1 MVQLNQRLLKQY
13 VIGVLI
19 VIVSCGFATVAG
31 LNGWFEPLE
40 RIYYDLWHQ
49 MAEKRY
55 PPDQIVIVAV
65 DDQTLL
71 DHKDEPLAFWG
82 PHFATT
88 LEVMKKV
95 GVKMVG
101 VDFIFSVSAESW
113 LQRLGIP
120 GSDISR
126 TYDIALRKQLG
137 TGSVILAGQLA
148 AKSDGEMTMIMPVI
162 DFLYSLPDGPED
174 VGFSNLYQDDD
185 GVVRKFVKKLLDEQ
199 SMPNMTFAAL
209 LVKKVLEREQ
219 RGKQW
224 ASIPDFTPQN
234 IGYAGPPGTFQ
245 RISMNKLLAD
255 EALSDPDV
263 LGLRDK
269 IVIIASE
276 HSGSS
281 DIHLTPYMQALP
293 FGLEPQ
299 MMTGAEIQ
307 ANIIATIL
315 NNRGPQKVPDHLV
328 LAWMFVFVSVASAI
342 FFRLSPFLGFVGL
355 VFLVLGYTGVAYGV
369 FCAGWLLPAA
379 NGNVALL
386 VAFVGCL
393 SRRLT
398 KEEKNKAV
406 LQRVFSPYISEIV
419 IERILASGSLPNLG
433 GETLDVTI
441 LFSDIR
447 SFTTISENLSP
458 SEVLEMLN
466 TYYSRVC
473 EPITEQGGI
482 IDKFIGDAVM
492 AVFGAPLNHP
502 DHARRS
508 FTAALAMVKIADD
521 FQSWLKERFPDKNL
535 PGFKIGIGIHS
546 GRAVIGNLGS
556 AKRMEYTAIG
566 DTVNIAARLESLSKK
581 LGWTIV
587 ASRASIK
594 AAGNGVSWGKTEM
607 VTPLGRI
614 GKLEVMELLELAPA
628 APDESVS

>member
-1 MVQLNQRLLKQY
+1 M
-13 VIGVLI
+13 
-19 VIVSCGFATVAG
+19 
-31 LNGWFEPLE
+31 
-40 RIYYDLWHQ
+40 
-49 MAEKRY
+49 
-55 PPDQIVIVAV
+55 
-65 DDQTLL
+65 
-71 DHKDEPLAFWG
+71 
-82 PHFATT
+82 
-88 LEVMKKV
+88 
-95 GVKMVG
+95 
-101 VDFIFSVSAESW
+101 
-113 LQRLGIP
+113 
-120 GSDISR
+120 
-126 TYDIALRKQLG
+126 
-137 TGSVILAGQLA
+137 
-148 AKSDGEMTMIMPVI
+148 
-162 DFLYSLPDGPED
+162 
-174 VGFSNLYQDDD
+174 
-185 GVVRKFVKKLLDEQ
+185 
-199 SMPNMTFAAL
+199 
-209 LVKKVLEREQ
+209 
-219 RGKQW
+219 
-224 ASIPDFTPQN
+224 
-234 IGYAGPPGTFQ
+234 
-245 RISMNKLLAD
+245 
-255 EALSDPDV
+255 
-263 LGLRDK
+263 
-269 IVIIASE
+269 
-276 HSGSS
+276 
-281 DIHLTPYMQALP
+281 
-293 FGLEPQ
+293 
-299 MMTGAEIQ
+299 
-307 ANIIATIL
+307 
-315 NNRGPQKVPDHLV
+315 
-328 LAWMFVFVSVASAI
+328 
-342 FFRLSPFLGFVGL
+342 
-355 VFLVLGYTGVAYGV
+355 
-369 FCAGWLLPAA
+369 
-379 NGNVALL
+379 
-386 VAFVGCL
+386 GCL

-398 KEEKNKAV
+398 KEEKSKAV

-419 IERILASGSLPNLG
+419 IERILASGRLPNLG